1 MAIACGR
8 LSLPITGEI
17 APKKVQTSASENWGN
32 WGTSDPKVQTSKAAL
47 GIGGLKPI
55 PRGGK
60 SRQKSRLSDDG
71 EGRNRTGDTTI
82 FSRVLYQLSYLAREA
97 RGCGRAWEG

>member
-1 MAIACGR
+1 M
-8 LSLPITGEI
+8 LPATDEI

-32 WGTSDPKVQTSKAAL
+32 WGTSDPKVQTSKPPS

-60 SRQKSRLSDDG
+60 SRQKSRLSVSG
-71 EGRNRTGDTTI
+71 EGGNRTHDTTI
-82 FSRVLYQLSYLAREA
+82 FSRVLYQLSYLAWDRVPVGA
-97 RGCGRAWEG
+97 QSEG